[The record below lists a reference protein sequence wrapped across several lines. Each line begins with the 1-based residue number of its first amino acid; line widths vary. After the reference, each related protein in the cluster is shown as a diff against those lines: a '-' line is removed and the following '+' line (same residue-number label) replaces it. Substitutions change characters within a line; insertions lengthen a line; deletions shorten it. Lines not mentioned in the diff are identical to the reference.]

1 MWLLRGNSG
10 HASGRASDL
19 QSQPMSG
26 IEEEEREHELYH
38 TESFAPAGVPVPI
51 AARSPSPPPAA
62 QRYVNIDEE
71 LREVVRNEILALQRP
86 VLNMMRQIAGAAN
99 IEYHRIVKQEVT
111 EDVVD
116 YVFKLKKQEMMQ
128 AKAEERASQWF
139 QDAVKANIKY
149 EPSLDVVS
157 KFKIGVYLRLIK
169 DADKYTLFVGVPHA
183 LLTKHEIKRK
193 SSMLQ
198 TAAEVYAILVQQNVF
213 GVSMEHDNS
222 QLSMMQSAELSKFNL
237 SELEDIVENYVP
249 DIPRLSRD
257 GGGNKDASLGSES
270 DVTDLTERRVSWR
283 NNQLLRFIK
292 RSDYDYKKSIGKAE
306 AQLLFAGSE
315 PEPGS
320 IKSYVRQFLRT
331 SLTGGEDV
339 TEIDARMN
347 AHIDE
352 ASQIVFDVLSS
363 RGGEDTM
370 QGAKTVRDWMLHDDE
385 NMGVKLL
392 FARLVANRY
401 CLSQDLAPKQHYL
414 QARFA
419 RLRQQSAL
427 LLVNLRR
434 LHYKNGKFTLDT
446 SIPRRSYSIY

>member
-71 LREVVRNEILALQRP
+71 LREVVRNEILAVQRP

-149 EPSLDVVS
+149 EPTLDVVS

-183 LLTKHEIKRK
+183 LLTKHEIKLK

-257 GGGNKDASLGSES
+257 GGGNEDASSA
-270 DVTDLTERRVSWR
+270 TDSTVSTMPLAPWDRTTLPVSWYASG
-283 NNQLLRFIK
+283 
-292 RSDYDYKKSIGKAE
+292 RSRKQKAE

-320 IKSYVRQFLRT
+320 IKSYVREFLR
-331 SLTGGEDV
+331 SKRKDV
-339 TEIDARMN
+339 TEIDARMD

-352 ASQIVFDVLSS
+352 ASQIVYDVLSS

>member
-38 TESFAPAGVPVPI
+38 TESFAPAGVPVSI
-51 AARSPSPPPAA
+51 AARSPSPPPAS

-71 LREVVRNEILALQRP
+71 LREVVRNEILAVQRP

-149 EPSLDVVS
+149 EPTLDVVS

-257 GGGNKDASLGSES
+257 GGGNEDASSA
-270 DVTDLTERRVSWR
+270 TDSTVSTMPLAPWDRTTLPVSWYASG
-283 NNQLLRFIK
+283 
-292 RSDYDYKKSIGKAE
+292 RSRKQKAE

-320 IKSYVRQFLRT
+320 IKSYVREFLR
-331 SLTGGEDV
+331 SKRKDV